1 MGGVVGLNY
10 AALESVARI
19 MEIENLKLIF
29 GEIQAMEYAVLP
41 IFNEK
46 TSK

>member
-10 AALESVARI
+10 VALESVARI
-19 MEIENLKLIF
+19 MGIENLSAIF
-29 GEIQAMEYAVLP
+29 DDIQAMEFAVLP

-46 TSK
+46 AS

>member
-19 MEIENLKLIF
+19 MGIDNIKDIF
-29 GEIQAMEYAVLP
+29 GNIQAMEYAVLP

-46 TSK
+46 TAS